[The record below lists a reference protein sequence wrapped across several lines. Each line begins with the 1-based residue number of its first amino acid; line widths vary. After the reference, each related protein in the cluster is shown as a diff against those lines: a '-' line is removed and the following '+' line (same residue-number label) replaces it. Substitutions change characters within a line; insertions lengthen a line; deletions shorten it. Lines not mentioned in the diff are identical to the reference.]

1 MKDLHLNTIVHA
13 FEDHCSDLKPDTVYD
28 WLHIDID
35 EECTFLKIKTTES
48 ENYLELSG
56 DHNLIKMEA
65 KKKKFVPAHTLK
77 IGDFLLNY

>member
-65 KKKKFVPAHTLK
+65 KK
-77 IGDFLLNY
+77 